1 MKILALSDTHGKLDK
16 VRDIWPKLTDI
27 DMIIHAGDFIR
38 DGKALS
44 KELKVPVVTVKGN
57 CDNGY
62 SHDDFETV
70 ATEYGDILVTHGH
83 MENVKYRLDNLLYKA
98 LENDCRAVVFGH
110 THRAFVGEDKGIHL
124 INPGSLTLPR
134 DGSDGSYAII
144 RTSKDSFDASIV
156 YYSTIMGGRKPP
168 QSGFLR
174 NLMNYCDR
182 F

>member
-1 MKILALSDTHGKLDK
+1 MKILAISDTHGKLDK

-98 LENDCRAVVFGH
+98 LENDCRAAVSY
-110 THRAFVGEDKGIHL
+110 THLDVYKRQRQDRPCI
-124 INPGSLTLPR
+124 R
-134 DGSDGSYAII
+134 RSDESADHMQRSSNGLQQRPS
-144 RTSKDSFDASIV
+144 
-156 YYSTIMGGRKPP
+156 GR
-168 QSGFLR
+168 
-174 NLMNYCDR
+174 
-182 F
+182 